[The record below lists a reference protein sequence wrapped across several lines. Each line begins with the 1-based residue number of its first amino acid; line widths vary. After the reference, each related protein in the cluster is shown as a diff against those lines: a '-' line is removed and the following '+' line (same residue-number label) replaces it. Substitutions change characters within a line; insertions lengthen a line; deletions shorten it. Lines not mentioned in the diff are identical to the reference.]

1 MATMK
6 SYGKIAITN
15 ITKVG
20 TLMVTPTC
28 NMPLV
33 VVYNPDTNQYNPLWS
48 EENKLIIKP
57 VVVFDGTQLQPSNYN
72 VEFKKQY
79 GTDVEQPVSSSVG
92 ETVSN
97 GELQVS
103 SNRLAGQSSK
113 ILTYIMNISY
123 TEPKTKTTLQTSARL
138 TFTLMDNPGSVK
150 YVSITG
156 ENVFLYNSN
165 QQIM

>member
-48 EENKLIIKP
+48 EGNKLIIKP
-57 VVVFDGTQLQPSNYN
+57 VVVFDGTQLEPSSYN

-79 GTDVEQPVSSSVG
+79 GTDV
-92 ETVSN
+92 
-97 GELQVS
+97 
-103 SNRLAGQSSK
+103 
-113 ILTYIMNISY
+113 
-123 TEPKTKTTLQTSARL
+123 
-138 TFTLMDNPGSVK
+138 
-150 YVSITG
+150 
-156 ENVFLYNSN
+156 
-165 QQIM
+165 